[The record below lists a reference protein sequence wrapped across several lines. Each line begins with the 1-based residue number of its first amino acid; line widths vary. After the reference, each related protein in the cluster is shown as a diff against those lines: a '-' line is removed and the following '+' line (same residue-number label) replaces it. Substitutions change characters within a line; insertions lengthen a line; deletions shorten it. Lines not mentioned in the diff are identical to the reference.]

1 MKTISRH
8 ISSLLYDHEC
18 VIVPHLGAFLT
29 NEVGASI
36 DVNRG
41 LLLPPRKE
49 IVFNAQ
55 LSHND
60 GMLVNAIALSERIM
74 FSEAGK
80 AVESFVNNVMDL
92 LRSGEVVSL
101 PTLGKLSLMKNGVI
115 TFSADSKCNYLAESY
130 GLQTISAAVLPERT
144 VGMVRMGDY
153 SRYKRAAGWAAA
165 VALLFCFGPKLN
177 DMPLQERN
185 VSSYASLS
193 SVFGTEV
200 ASEKETAEESN
211 MFYSVADE
219 VSEGEAIEPLHYHII
234 IGSYPTRVKALRRK
248 AELEKRGVSD
258 IEIITSAD
266 SKYVRLSVASF
277 ATQEEAREQNRII
290 RKIQGMEK
298 AWVLKD

>member
-1 MKTISRH
+1 MKTIARH

-60 GMLVNAIALSERIM
+60 GVLINAVAQSEGIT
-74 FSEAGK
+74 FSEASK
-80 AVESFVNNVMDL
+80 NIEAFVGNIMEQ

-101 PTLGKLSLMKNGVI
+101 PTLGKLALLNNGVI
-115 TFSADSKCNYLAESY
+115 TFSVDSKCNYLAESY
-130 GLQTISAAVLPERT
+130 GLQTISAAVLPERS
-144 VGMVRMGDY
+144 VGMVRIGDY
-153 SRYKRAAGWAAA
+153 SRYKRIAGWAAA

-185 VSSYASLS
+185 VDTYASLA
-193 SVFGTEV
+193 SVFETSVV
-200 ASEKETAEESN
+200 ADNENAEDGN
-211 MFYSVADE
+211 IFYSVSDE
-219 VSEGEAIEPLHYHII
+219 ISEGQNVEQLHYHII
-234 IGSYPTRVKALRRK
+234 VGSYPTRAKALRRM
-248 AELEKRGVSD
+248 AELEKQGVSD
-258 IEIITSAD
+258 IELITATD